1 MIIGGTIMR
10 RYEVNNISISTILA
24 NIDSGMI
31 AIPEIQRPFVWKR
44 SKVRDLLDSLYKGYP
59 VGYIITW
66 RNADTRL
73 KDGSVAE
80 GKQIIIDGQQR
91 ITALAASL
99 NGKKVLN
106 DQYKYIDI
114 KIAFNPLKE
123 EFQVTD
129 VSHEK
134 SDEWIPDIS
143 QLFKNGFPQFKFIS
157 EYSAKNNADP
167 DDISNVISTLMGI
180 KDNLLGVIE
189 LPANMDI
196 ETVTEIFTRINSKG
210 VPLKQQDFAMS
221 KIAANDKYDGPNLR
235 KSIDYFCHLLERP
248 QDYEN
253 IRDNDLEFA
262 KTGYLDKIKW
272 IKDQQSVYV
281 PTYNDMLKV
290 IFGYKFKRG
299 RMRDFV
305 ALLSGRNFEER
316 TNEEQIVEQSFEK
329 LKEGIFDFLNEHNFK
344 TYLNRLANIG
354 MVRENFIQAKNVLN
368 FGYILFLIL
377 KDQGFDSSIR
387 NRVVEQWL
395 VLSNVTKRYSGSSET
410 KIQQDIDLLLET
422 KDPEKFILRV
432 EASELSETFWNVNLI
447 EQLTTTHTPNFY
459 VFLMAQIREN
469 NRGFLSTETVQ
480 SMIMNTGDIHHVFP
494 KNYLTSNGKDIKLY
508 NQIGNYV
515 MMQKEMNIKVGN
527 KSPKEYLNKYI
538 ENDWNLEENAIPS
551 ELADMEIESYN
562 QFLFERRKL
571 MSDKIRSYYESF
583 K

>member
-1 MIIGGTIMR
+1 M
-10 RYEVNNISISTILA
+10 
-24 NIDSGMI
+24 
-31 AIPEIQRPFVWKR
+31 
-44 SKVRDLLDSLYKGYP
+44 
-59 VGYIITW
+59 
-66 RNADTRL
+66 
-73 KDGSVAE
+73 
-80 GKQIIIDGQQR
+80 QQ
-91 ITALAASL
+91 
-99 NGKKVLN
+99 N
-106 DQYKYIDI
+106 
-114 KIAFNPLKE
+114 
-123 EFQVTD
+123 
-129 VSHEK
+129 
-134 SDEWIPDIS
+134 
-143 QLFKNGFPQFKFIS
+143 
-157 EYSAKNNADP
+157 
-167 DDISNVISTLMGI
+167 
-180 KDNLLGVIE
+180 
-189 LPANMDI
+189 
-196 ETVTEIFTRINSKG
+196 
-210 VPLKQQDFAMS
+210 
-221 KIAANDKYDGPNLR
+221 
-235 KSIDYFCHLLERP
+235 P

-377 KDQGFDSSIR
+377 KEQGFDSSIR

-459 VFLMAQIREN
+459 VFLVLLQ
-469 NRGFLSTETVQ
+469 
-480 SMIMNTGDIHHVFP
+480 
-494 KNYLTSNGKDIKLY
+494 
-508 NQIGNYV
+508 
-515 MMQKEMNIKVGN
+515 
-527 KSPKEYLNKYI
+527 
-538 ENDWNLEENAIPS
+538 
-551 ELADMEIESYN
+551 
-562 QFLFERRKL
+562 
-571 MSDKIRSYYESF
+571 SF